1 MAEESKGLVRE
12 RGTVRPRSERRREGR
27 RRGSSVDDG
36 WDRDDRDDRDDDD
49 EEDRPR
55 ARRGRRG
62 RPPLQDE
69 LGDLNRG
76 TAFVAAESVALAMDI
91 FSRVLRGVVDRAFD
105 EDYKEPG
112 DVLRGLANEADLAA
126 YDVID
131 EVRRVPRRLD
141 RRFEEGIRS
150 PRANRGERAKRDED

>member
-12 RGTVRPRSERRREGR
+12 QGTARPRSERRTEGR
-27 RRGSSVDDG
+27 RRSSSVDDG
-36 WDRDDRDDRDDDD
+36 WTREDRDDRDDEAD
-49 EEDRPR
+49 DRPR
-55 ARRGRRG
+55 GRRGRRG

-76 TAFVAAESVALAMDI
+76 SAFAAAESVALAMDI

-112 DVLRGLANEADLAA
+112 DVLRGLANEADLAG
-126 YDVID
+126 YDLID
-131 EVRRVPRRLD
+131 EMRRVPRRLD

-150 PRANRGERAKRDED
+150 PRANRGERARRDED

>member
-12 RGTVRPRSERRREGR
+12 QGTVRPRSERRTEGR
-27 RRGSSVDDG
+27 KRGSSVDDG
-36 WDRDDRDDRDDDD
+36 WTREDRDDEAD
-49 EEDRPR
+49 DRPR
-55 ARRGRRG
+55 GRRGRRG

-69 LGDLNRG
+69 FGDLNRG
-76 TAFVAAESVALAMDI
+76 SAFAAAESVALAMDI

-112 DVLRGLANEADLAA
+112 DVLRGLANEADLAG
-126 YDVID
+126 YDLID

>member
-12 RGTVRPRSERRREGR
+12 SGTVRPRSERRSEGR
-27 RRGSSVDDG
+27 RRGASVDDG
-36 WDRDDRDDRDDDD
+36 WTRDERPNDDD
-49 EEDRPR
+49 EEERGSS
-55 ARRGRRG
+55 RRGRRG
-62 RPPLQDE
+62 RPALQDE

-76 TAFVAAESVALAMDI
+76 SAFAAAESVALAMDI

-112 DVLRGLANEADLAA
+112 DVLRGLANEADLAG
-126 YDVID
+126 YDLID

-150 PRANRGERAKRDED
+150 PRANRGERARRDED